1 MAMKKKFLGLAL
13 ATMVAMPATG
23 VYAAGTTQDT
33 QTIESENN
41 NVQVAVTGSVTTKTG
56 QKPEKVEVVLPSKL
70 AFTVNEN
77 GDFAAADFDIVNNST
92 NVDIDVAVSNF
103 SGGRTLTNGSGD
115 GIQVLPKGDFDTK
128 KGNDELYRN
137 QIKLSLSKIGSTETV
152 DLGNYKNLT
161 ADEKK
166 IGTIASGHTAT
177 LTLDG
182 AAGTKDVES
191 QHQTAKTD
199 VDSKGAQEK
208 FNLVFSIAKKK

>member
-41 NVQVAVTGSVTTKTG
+41 NVQVQVTGSVTTKTG
-56 QKPEKVEVVLPSKL
+56 QKPEKIEVVLPSKL

-77 GDFAAADFDIVNNST
+77 SGFDAANFDIVNNST
-92 NVDIDVAVSNF
+92 NVDINVAVANF
-103 SGGRTLTNGSGD
+103 SGGRTLTNGSGE
-115 GIQVLPKGDFDTK
+115 GIEVRPAADLASPENF
-128 KGNDELYRN
+128 YRN
-137 QIKLSLSKIGSTETV
+137 QISLSLSKIGGGTV
-152 DLGNYKNLT
+152 DLGNYKQLNT
-161 ADEKK
+161 EQKK
-166 IGTIASGHTAT
+166 IGTIASGQTAR

-182 AAGTKDVES
+182 NAGTKPVEGS
-191 QHQTAKTD
+191 NQTAVTD
-199 VDSKGAQEK
+199 VDSKGAQEQ

>member
-33 QTIESENN
+33 QTIESESN

-70 AFTVNEN
+70 AFTVNED

-92 NVDIDVAVSNF
+92 NVDIDVAVANF
-103 SGGRTLTNGSGD
+103 TGGRTLTNGSGD
-115 GIQVLPKGDFDTK
+115 GIQVLPQGDFDTK

-137 QIKLSLSKIGSTETV
+137 QIKLSLSKIGGGTV
-152 DLGNYKNLT
+152 DLGDYKNLT
-161 ADEKK
+161 TNQKK
-166 IGTIASGHTAT
+166 IGTIDSGQTAT

-182 AAGTKDVES
+182 AAGTKVVDGS
-191 QHQTAKTD
+191 DKAAGTD

>member
-13 ATMVAMPATG
+13 ATMVALPATTA
-23 VYAAGTTQDT
+23 YAAGTTQDT
-33 QTIESENN
+33 QTIESESN

-70 AFTVNEN
+70 AFTVNED

-92 NVDIDVAVSNF
+92 NVDIDVAVANF
-103 SGGRTLTNGSGD
+103 SGGRTLTNGSGE
-115 GIQVLPKGDFDTK
+115 GIEVHPATDLTSPENF
-128 KGNDELYRN
+128 YRN
-137 QIKLSLSKIGSTETV
+137 QISLSLSKINGGTV
-152 DLGNYKNLT
+152 DLGNYKKLT

-182 AAGTKDVES
+182 TAGTKDVES

>member
-41 NVQVAVTGSVTTKTG
+41 NVQVQVTGSVTTKTG

-103 SGGRTLTNGSGD
+103 SGGRTLTDGSGD

-128 KGNDELYRN
+128 KSNDELYRN

-152 DLGNYKNLT
+152 DLGNYKKLT
-161 ADEKK
+161 ADQKK
-166 IGTIASGHTAT
+166 IGTIASGQTAT

-182 AAGTKDVES
+182 AAGTKNVDS
-191 QHQTAKTD
+191 PNGTD
-199 VDSKGAQEK
+199 VDSKGAQEN